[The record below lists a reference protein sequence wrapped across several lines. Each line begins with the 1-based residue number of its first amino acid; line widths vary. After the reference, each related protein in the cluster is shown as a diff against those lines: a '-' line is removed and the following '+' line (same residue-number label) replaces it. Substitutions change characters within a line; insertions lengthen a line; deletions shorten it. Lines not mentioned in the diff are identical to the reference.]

1 MGGLKAKQI
10 ACWKPSQI
18 CNTSNKPINNR
29 VKGQPLL
36 LKMELYHCG
45 SVLPDVSN
53 ENNAGLHLQM
63 TIFLTCCHGNNYPEL
78 IKTVFECLIVLFTH
92 EFPAVTRHQ

>member
-29 VKGQPLL
+29 VQGQLLL
-36 LKMELYHCG
+36 LKMELYHR
-45 SVLPDVSN
+45 SAVLPDVSN
-53 ENNAGLHLQM
+53 ENNIVLQLQI
-63 TIFLTCCHGNNYPEL
+63 TIFLTCCHGNNSLEL
-78 IKTVFECLIVLFTH
+78 IRTNCLASSVILFT
-92 EFPAVTRHQ
+92 R

>member
-29 VKGQPLL
+29 VKGQLLL
-36 LKMELYHCG
+36 LKMELYHR
-45 SVLPDVSN
+45 SALLLEEYVSN
-53 ENNAGLHLQM
+53 ENNVGLQLQM
-63 TIFLTCCHGNNYPEL
+63 TIFFHLL
-78 IKTVFECLIVLFTH
+78 S
-92 EFPAVTRHQ
+92 